1 MGKRIIAFWQL
12 GLWGLVIGVLV
23 LSFMVPSA
31 EGKRRRSKALPPLKI
46 LEVVP
51 SHLSFEVGKEDLTL
65 AVVVA
70 LPSRLQGIKLLE
82 ITALISSPT
91 QRSMR
96 FLTQRIPLE
105 VGSIAQSNSQVH
117 TTLLWNGKNQAQEF
131 VPPGTYRYEV
141 RAKLMAE
148 QGNRLQAR
156 VVTRRSRGTIEVT
169 ALKVKEPPQE
179 SQTIPQ
185 IADSPPAVEGGVE
198 QDGELV
204 ETADQTPADEVEMLP
219 DESTAHPLPDE
230 GEPENSTEEE
240 TLIIPQEG

>member
-1 MGKRIIAFWQL
+1 MGKRIIAFGKL
-12 GLWGLVIGVLV
+12 GLWALVLCVLV
-23 LSFMVPSA
+23 FSFLIPSA
-31 EGKRRRSKALPPLKI
+31 EGKRRRSRALPPLKI

-51 SHLSFEVGKEDLTL
+51 SRLSFEVGKEELTL
-65 AVVVA
+65 SVVVA
-70 LPSRLQGIKLLE
+70 LPNRLNGIKFLE

-96 FLTQRIPLE
+96 FLTQRIPL
-105 VGSIAQSNSQVH
+105 GMDSHSQSNSQVH

-131 VPPGTYRYEV
+131 VSPGTYRYEV

-169 ALKVKEPPQE
+169 ALRVNENPDDSQEIPEIPDPPSEEE
-179 SQTIPQ
+179 SI
-185 IADSPPAVEGGVE
+185 VE

-204 ETADQTPADEVEMLP
+204 ETADPTPDDEVEMLP
-219 DESTAHPLPDE
+219 DESTAHPLPE
-230 GEPENSTEEE
+230 KGEPENSTEEE